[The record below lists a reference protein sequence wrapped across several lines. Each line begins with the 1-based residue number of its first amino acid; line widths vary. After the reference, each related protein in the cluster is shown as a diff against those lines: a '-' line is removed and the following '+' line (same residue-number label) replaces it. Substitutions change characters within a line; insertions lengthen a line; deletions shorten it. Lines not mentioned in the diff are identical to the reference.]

1 MLRVGIENG
10 KLFLTADFLARDAL
24 DGRLQQSSRRATSR
38 KDQRFEPIDD
48 LVAVLDL
55 HAALAVAI

>member
-24 DGRLQQSSRRATSR
+24 DGRLQLSPRRATSR

-55 HAALAVAI
+55 HAAAAVVT

>member
-24 DGRLQQSSRRATSR
+24 DGRLQLSPRRVTPR

-48 LVAVLDL
+48 LVAALDH
-55 HAALAVAI
+55 HAATVVIV